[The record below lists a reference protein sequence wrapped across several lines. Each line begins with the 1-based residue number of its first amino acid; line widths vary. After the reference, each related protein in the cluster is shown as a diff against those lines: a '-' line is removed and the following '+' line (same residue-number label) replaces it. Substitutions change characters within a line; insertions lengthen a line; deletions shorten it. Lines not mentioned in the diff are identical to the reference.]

1 VARTIG
7 ARALQSLLVLAA
19 MSFVIFILMGLMPGD
34 PVDLMIGADPFMT
47 SEDAAR
53 LRALYG
59 LDRPLLERYGTWLGA
74 ALTGDIGYSRLY
86 AQPVPQV
93 LAPAL
98 VNTLALMGAAFVLSI
113 AIALPAGIIA
123 AARPNSALDHWI
135 NGLAFAGI
143 SLPPFWLALVLIVL
157 FSVILGWFPAAG
169 TPVGD
174 VTFGTRLSHSVL
186 PVLSLTLASVGGH
199 IRYVRAA
206 MLDVVGRDFI
216 RTAYAKGLSERRVL
230 LGHALRSALIP
241 VVTIVGLEFGTL
253 FSGALITETVFAYP
267 GMGRLIY
274 DAVMGNDFNL
284 ALIAL
289 LLATVVTLMG
299 NILADIA
306 YAALDPRISLAGRS
320 R

>member
-1 VARTIG
+1 
-7 ARALQSLLVLAA
+7 

-34 PVDLMIGADPFMT
+34 PVDMMIGADPYMT

-53 LRALYG
+53 MRALYG
-59 LDRPLLERYGTWLGA
+59 LDRPLLERYGTWVGS
-74 ALTGDIGYSRLY
+74 ALTGDVGYSRLY
-86 AQPVPQV
+86 AQPVPSV

-98 VNTLALMGAAFVLSI
+98 ANTLTLMVAAFVLSI
-113 AIALPAGIIA
+113 SIALPAGIIA
-123 AARPNSALDHWI
+123 AARPNTALDHWI

-143 SLPPFWLALVLIVL
+143 SVPPFWLALVLIVL
-157 FSVILGWFPAAG
+157 FAVTLGWFPAAG

-174 VTFGTRLSHSVL
+174 VTIGTRLSHSVL

-241 VVTIVGLEFGTL
+241 VVTILGLEFGTL
-253 FSGALITETVFAYP
+253 FSGALITETVFATP

-284 ALIAL
+284 ALVAL
-289 LLATVVTLMG
+289 LLATVVTLTG
-299 NILADIA
+299 NILADVA
-306 YAALDPRISLAGRS
+306 YAALDPRISLAGRQ